1 MVEEQK
7 MTPFTACMKSDGKA
21 YVIDTNGDK
30 EYEIRD
36 EEELDKI
43 VESNGINQ
51 YTIGLSMIL
60 LIALML

>member
-1 MVEEQK
+1 MVEEQDK
-7 MTPFTACMKSDGKA
+7 TSVTACMKSDGKA
-21 YVIDTNGDK
+21 YVIDTKGDK

-43 VESNGINQ
+43 VESNGINK
-51 YTIGLSMIL
+51 YTIGFSMIL